1 MAQLQDEFLITATAR
16 LQREKRAWLEALA
29 HERRLSGKTVEAY
42 ERDLRQFL
50 AFLTRHLAGPPDV
63 ADVAALRP
71 ADLRAFLADRRRN
84 GAGARS
90 LGRGLAGIRSFLRHL
105 ERKGLAN
112 AAGARALRA
121 PKQPKSLPKPL
132 TSADALSVVDARGQ
146 LAEEP
151 WIAAR
156 NAAVLTLLY
165 GCGLRISEALGLR
178 PPDMAQD
185 SRSLRVTGKG
195 GKMRIVPLLPAAR
208 EAVETY
214 KRLCPWHLAADAA
227 LFRGAA
233 RRAAATGDHPARDAE
248 DAVRPR
254 PAGYGDP
261 ACAEAFLRDPSA
273 GGRRRPEDDSGAS
286 RPCQPVDDAGLYRRR
301 QPASSGNLRQG
312 APARLSGAFLPWR

>member
-1 MAQLQDEFLITATAR
+1 MVRPQLQDELLITATAR
-16 LQREKRAWLEALA
+16 LRDEKQAWLEALA
-29 HERRLSGKTVEAY
+29 HERRLADKTVEAY

-63 ADVAALRP
+63 ADVAALR
-71 ADLRAFLADRRRN
+71 ASDLRAFLADRRRN
-84 GAGARS
+84 GAGART

-132 TSADALSVVDARGQ
+132 TARDALDVVDARGQ

-165 GCGLRISEALGLR
+165 GCGLRISEALALK
-178 PPDMAQD
+178 PPEVAPE

-195 GKMRIVPLLPAAR
+195 GKTRIVPLLPAAR
-208 EAVETY
+208 QAVEAY
-214 KRLCPWHLAADAA
+214 KRLCPWQLGAESA
-227 LFRGAA
+227 LFRGARGGA
-233 RRAAATGDHPARDAE
+233 LQPAIIQREMKKMRSALGLPDTATPHA
-248 DAVRPR
+248 
-254 PAGYGDP
+254 
-261 ACAEAFLRDPSA
+261 LRHSFATHLLA
-273 GGRRRPEDDSGAS
+273 GGGDLRTIQELLGHAS
-286 RPCQPVDDAGLYRRR
+286 LSTTQVYTGVDTG
-301 QPASSGNLRQG
+301 
-312 APARLSGAFLPWR
+312 RLLEVYDKTHPRA